1 MYRKDTSYAISLSY
15 KLLLFI
21 TRTRGI
27 IATFAE
33 KLYDMSTGLYND
45 STREREPGTN
55 TMRGYDHTRF
65 SNDQLYSKMVQKAA
79 RYYDNMRSLRL
90 KFKRNLDYYM
100 GRQLEDEIVFNG
112 QTMSVR
118 KYMEMK
124 GMAPLSSDIITDKM
138 VTLKGIVRQQYMAPV
153 VKNVDAQEGDFAS
166 IFNALLRQNDNNNDK
181 AEHNADQFEKHACM
195 GFIADKVKWTFRN
208 GREDVYVDA
217 VDMFKLAVPVF
228 ARKDLEDVDFIAE
241 AHDMIWSALLK
252 KFYRKKGD
260 EKILEG
266 IYANA
271 KADTPIQGYNDTG
284 MNQTDH
290 LDDFYH
296 PSVVGTYRVIEI
308 WTKEYNMA
316 LWCHDRL
323 NATAGFRP
331 LSDRKTIDA
340 ENEQRLQDNIRRDEN
355 GVPVLDAEG
364 NQTYYVPEDQV
375 ELIEYEQKMEEF
387 WYYRMLSPNGYLL
400 DEGISPYRVIRD
412 GYSFYYHPY
421 VFLAYPCL
429 QGEIRS
435 FEDRIIDKQ
444 RQYNHDN
451 ILIDFIIMNSSKGVL
466 AIDTESVSDEQTWEE
481 MAEQYVKVDGVVLY
495 TSKSD
500 GKVPQQ
506 IQNQSLPAGIEMIM
520 QRDREL
526 LTTQSNVQP
535 ALQGATPAAGTSA
548 KRYQMERQ
556 SSATGIEDYVSSF
569 FNFVR
574 RVAKK
579 QIWTMQAFYDSH
591 RSVQITGE
599 DIWRY
604 YDRETMGDLDF
615 DLAMTLDA
623 NSAVI
628 REGMKE
634 LAYQA
639 YEKDEID
646 FGQMLD
652 SADFGDTAKMKRFWM
667 EHKQEKMQIAQ
678 QQAAMGAAPT
688 GQTVASGNRE
698 AGSTQLTDSGN
709 DATHIL
715 VGSPGT
721 SA

>member
-1 MYRKDTSYAISLSY
+1 M
-15 KLLLFI
+15 
-21 TRTRGI
+21 TRTHGI
-27 IATFAE
+27 IVTFAE
-33 KLYDMSTGLYND
+33 KLYNMSRGIYNELSRD
-45 STREREPGTN
+45 REPGTD
-55 TMRGYDHTRF
+55 TLKGYDHKRF
-65 SNDQLYSKMVQKAA
+65 SNDALYSKLVRTGAI
-79 RYYDNMRSLRL
+79 YYDNMRDLRK
-90 KFKRNLDYYM
+90 KFVRDLDYYM

-112 QTMSVR
+112 RTMSVR
-118 KYMEMK
+118 TYMEMK

-138 VTLKGIVRQQYMAPV
+138 VTLKGIIRQQYMAPV
-153 VKNVDAQEGDFAS
+153 VKSVDAQEGDFAS
-166 IFNALLRQNDNNNDK
+166 VFNALLRQNDNNNEK
-181 AEHNADQFEKHACM
+181 AEHNADQFEKHICM
-195 GFIADKVKWTFRN
+195 GFIADKVKWAFRN

-228 ARKDLEDVDFIAE
+228 SRKDLEDIEFIAE
-241 AHDMIWSALLK
+241 AHDMLWSQMLQ
-252 KFYRKKGD
+252 KFYRRPGD
-260 EKILEG
+260 EKKLEE
-266 IYANA
+266 IYTNA
-271 KADTPIQGYNDTG
+271 RSDTPIQGYNDTG

-296 PSVVGTYRVIEI
+296 PSIVGTYRVIEI
-308 WTKEYNMA
+308 WTKEYQTA

-331 LSDRKTIDA
+331 LSDRKAIDA
-340 ENEQRLQDNIRRDEN
+340 ENERRKRDNIRKDEN
-355 GVPVLDAEG
+355 GVPLLDADG
-364 NQTYYVPEDQV
+364 NQTYYVPQDEV
-375 ELIEYEQKMEEF
+375 ELIEYETKMEEY
-387 WYYRMLSPNGYLL
+387 WYYRYISPNGYLL

-421 VFLAYPCL
+421 VFLAYPCI

-466 AIDTESVSDEQTWEE
+466 AIDTEAVGDDMTWEE
-481 MAEQYVKVDGVVLY
+481 MAEQYVKVDGTILY
-495 TSKSD
+495 TSKKD
-500 GKVPQQ
+500 GHMPQQ
-506 IQNQSLPAGIEMIM
+506 IQNQSLPAGLELIT

-535 ALQGATPAAGTSA
+535 ALQGAAPTAGTSA
-548 KRYQMERQ
+548 KRYQMEQQ
-556 SSATGIEDYVSSF
+556 SSATGIADYVSSF
-569 FNFVR
+569 NSFVR

-599 DIWRY
+599 DLWRY
-604 YDRETMGDLDF
+604 YDRETMGDLEF
-615 DLAMTLDA
+615 DLAMTLDV

-628 REGMKE
+628 REAMKE
-634 LAYQA
+634 LAFQA
-639 YEKDEID
+639 YEKDELD

-652 SADFGDTAKMKRFWM
+652 SADFGDTARMKRFWM
-667 EHKQEKMQIAQ
+667 EHKQEKMAIAQ
-678 QQAAMGAAPT
+678 QQAAAGAAPT
-688 GQTVASGNRE
+688 GQSVVSGNRD
-698 AGSTQLTDSGN
+698 AGSSQLTRPEN
-709 DATHIL
+709 DGTHIL